1 MSGDPASDMLEVG
14 AQVGRYVVRKPIGVG
29 GMGVVYLAHDPD
41 LDRLVA
47 LKLLVREEGSESARA
62 ALLSEAQAIARLSHP
77 NVVAV
82 YDVGS
87 YDGGSFIAL
96 EYIQGGTLREWLRR
110 ENRSWS
116 QIVQALIHAGRGLAA
131 AHAAGLVHRDFKPD
145 NVLIGADGRVRV
157 ADFGLARRLDVGLID
172 GELGLDVEGHTIHAG
187 HLAGTPGYMAPEQ
200 LREGDV
206 VDARS
211 DLFAF
216 CITLWEALAG
226 SRPFGGATF
235 TEHIQRVLGGQLQPF
250 PRDTGVP
257 LAVIQGLQ
265 RGLALDP
272 DARWST
278 LGELLKV
285 LSAALGEDPQES
297 HSLVRPFEA
306 GEAAGMPSSLGHRY
320 RLIEPFAGGTLG
332 PIYRARDRLEGQLVA
347 IKRVFTARGVRTGE
361 DGKSPRSS
369 LARALHRSL
378 ALRHPNLVGILDF
391 GLDEQGAAYFV
402 LDLAD
407 SARPLLSAA
416 GESPRAIQVHLVGQ
430 LLRALVYLHR
440 RGRVGVELNHQSVVV
455 VGDRLRLIDTDWL
468 GSGAPDGLE
477 DTLSPSSGGPKGP
490 RGAGARTVADDLYA
504 VGALM
509 VALFDG
515 AVDLHDE
522 SRNAALLSAARAGEL
537 ARSSSIEGPLAGL
550 LSRLVADEPGERPS
564 TAEEVLLLL
573 AEATGIDLPLETV
586 HTRESFLQG
595 AGLVGR
601 DEELG
606 RLTEALRA
614 SVGGRGHALALGGE
628 SGVGKSRVLE
638 EVWALGLVHG
648 AVVLHG
654 YATREGGRLFD
665 AWRPL
670 LRWLVIS
677 SPLTDL
683 EASVLRI
690 GVPDIDLLV
699 GRPVPSAP
707 ELDASAAQLRLF
719 QAIFSLLRR
728 QTRPLVILLEDL
740 HWARSESLDLL
751 AALSSKLDGLHLL
764 IVGSYRDDEAP
775 GLFAEAPG
783 VERRRLGRL
792 DRAGVE
798 AVVAGLVGDV
808 GRRPELIDRL
818 LRETEGNAHF
828 IVEVMRELAEEAG
841 SIEAIASMPLPAEI
855 TAGGVRKVLQRRL
868 SRLSRPSRRILEI
881 AAVSGRDF
889 DLELL
894 DAVEPIPDRDER
906 IAEAELRGVVE
917 RHGGKWRF
925 SHDKLRESLFGDLRE
940 ERRREI
946 HAKLAE
952 ALEALSDRDRT
963 EELAYH
969 FRALGRA
976 DKELIYVAR
985 AGERVVRTSPREG
998 ALLLTRA
1005 VELGQ
1010 AAQGRPLD
1018 IARWQRMIADAH
1030 YLCGEMPT
1038 AIDDARAALQTL
1050 GYGWPRSSFGW
1061 VLMLLGQLVVQL
1073 AHILRRPRG
1082 AVGER
1087 GDRLRE
1093 AGKIAARA
1101 TQIYVYSFEQ
1111 LPLLASSLR
1120 AVNLAQRAGY
1130 TEARSIAFLAY
1141 AAGLMGSERLAERYF
1156 AEGHAGA
1163 ESSDDVSSLAD
1174 LGVMAAVFATGRGEF
1189 SRAVELGRGALA
1201 VSRESGFALGVAQAE
1216 GILGCVDFYR
1226 GDLQGFFK
1234 SYKRAVE
1241 SLHGS
1246 KSGHLRGITWGMCW
1260 AMSELGRDDE
1270 AMARSAEVLA
1280 ATPPH
1285 EKLHLAMLH
1294 SLRAVLLTR
1303 KGRLTEAV
1311 EAADETM
1318 RHADVGSVPG
1328 NTPIILSGPAEAYIA
1343 AWESNLSDPSVAA
1356 GLRKK
1361 ARAQLRAIRLWARLN
1376 PIGRPLVDLLGGRIS
1391 LLDGDPTKAQGA
1403 WSAALSQ
1410 AEVLGLGLWEGQA
1423 HLYLALYGDRRL
1435 RDRHRSTAEHLLR
1448 RCGASFRLG
1457 PVGSYNA
1464 LLSSTPE

>member
-1 MSGDPASDMLEVG
+1 MLEAG
-14 AQVGRYVVRKPIGVG
+14 ARVGRYVIRRPIGVG

-47 LKLLVREEGSESARA
+47 LKLLFREEGSSGASA

-82 YDVGS
+82 YDVGQS
-87 YDGGSFIAL
+87 RGGSFIAL
-96 EYIQGGTLREWLRR
+96 EYVQGGTLREWLRQESR
-110 ENRSWS
+110 TWS
-116 QIVQALIHAGRGLAA
+116 QIVQALIYAGRGLAA

-157 ADFGLARRLDVGLID
+157 ADFGLARRLDA
-172 GELGLDVEGHTIHAG
+172 ELSETELNIDVEGHTIHAG

-200 LREGDV
+200 LREGEE

-235 TEHIQRVLGGQLQPF
+235 SEHIQRVLGGVLQPF
-250 PRDTGVP
+250 PGDTGVP

-272 DARWST
+272 AARWPS
-278 LGELLKV
+278 LEELLEV
-285 LSAALGEDPQES
+285 LSGAQGEDPGES
-297 HSLVRPFEA
+297 HSLVRPFEEGQA
-306 GEAAGMPSSLGHRY
+306 EGMPNSLGHRY
-320 RLIEPFAGGTLG
+320 RLLEPFAGGTLG
-332 PIYRARDRLEGQLVA
+332 PIYRARDRLGGQLVA
-347 IKRVFTARGVRTGE
+347 IKRVFTAREVRTGD
-361 DGKSPRSS
+361 DGQSPRVA
-369 LARALHRSL
+369 LARALHQSL
-378 ALRHPNLVGILDF
+378 ALRHPNVVGILDF
-391 GLDEQGAAYFV
+391 GLDDQEVPYFV

-416 GESPRAIQVHLVGQ
+416 GESPRSIQVHLVGQ

-440 RGRVGVELNHQSVVV
+440 RGRIGVTLNHQSVVV
-455 VGDRLRLIDTDWL
+455 DGDRLRVVDTDWL
-468 GSGAPDGLE
+468 GSGAPNRIE
-477 DTLSPSSGGPKGP
+477 DTLVPHGGLSPRPRSGV
-490 RGAGARTVADDLYA
+490 RRVADDLYA

-515 AVDLHDE
+515 AVDLGDQ

-537 ARSSSIEGPLAGL
+537 ARSSSIEGPLAEL
-550 LSRLVADEPGERPS
+550 ISRLLADDPSERPGS
-564 TAEEVLLLL
+564 AAEVLGLL
-573 AEATGIDLPLETV
+573 AEASGIELPLETV

-595 AGLVGR
+595 DSLIGR
-601 DEELG
+601 EEEVE
-606 RLTEALRA
+606 RLTAALR
-614 SVGGRGHALALGGE
+614 SSIGGRGQVLALGGE
-628 SGVGKSRVLE
+628 SGVGKSRVLD
-638 EVWALGLVHG
+638 EVRALGLVHG
-648 AVVLHG
+648 AVVLRG

-690 GVPDIDLLV
+690 GVPDIDILV
-699 GRPVPSAP
+699 GRSVPSAP

-719 QAIFSLLRR
+719 QAVVSLLRR
-728 QTRPLVILLEDL
+728 QGRPLVLLLEDL

-751 AALSSKLDGLHLL
+751 AALSAQLDGLHLL

-775 GLFAEAPG
+775 ELFAESSG
-783 VERRRLGRL
+783 VERRRLSRL
-792 DRAGVE
+792 DRRGVE

-808 GRRPELIDRL
+808 GDRSELVDRL
-818 LRETEGNAHF
+818 FRETEGNAFF

-841 SIEAIASMPLPAEI
+841 SVDAIASMPMPAEI
-855 TAGGVRKVLQRRL
+855 TAGGVRRVLQRRL
-868 SRLSRPSRRILEI
+868 SRLSAPSRKLLEV
-881 AAVSGRDF
+881 AAVSGREI

-894 DAVEPIPDRDER
+894 GAVEPVPDRDER
-906 IAEAELRGVVE
+906 IAEAERRGVVE
-917 RHGGKWRF
+917 REGGSWRF
-925 SHDKLRESLFGDLRE
+925 AHDKLRESLLADLRE
-940 ERRREI
+940 GRRQAI

-952 ALEALSDRDRT
+952 ALEGLEDRDRA

-976 DKELIYVAR
+976 DKELLYVAR
-985 AGERVVRTSPREG
+985 AGERVVRASPREG
-998 ALLLTRA
+998 AELLARA
-1005 VELGQ
+1005 VELAP
-1010 AAQGRPLD
+1010 AADVDPLD

-1030 YLCGEMPT
+1030 YLSGEMPA
-1038 AIDDARAALQTL
+1038 AIESARAALKTL
-1050 GYGWPRSSFGW
+1050 GYGWPRSTFGW
-1061 VLMLLGQLVVQL
+1061 VVMLIGQLFVQL

-1082 AVGER
+1082 AAGPR
-1087 GDRLRE
+1087 ADRRRE
-1093 AGKIAARA
+1093 AGKVAARA
-1101 TQIYVYSFEQ
+1101 TQIYVYYFEQ

-1141 AAGLMGSERLAERYF
+1141 AAGLMGFEKLAERYF
-1156 AEGHAGA
+1156 AEGHKGA
-1163 ESSDDVSSLAD
+1163 ESSDDVSALAD
-1174 LGVMAAVFATGRGEF
+1174 LGVMAAVFATGRGDF
-1189 SRAVELGRGALA
+1189 AQATSLGREALDVA
-1201 VSRESGFALGVAQAE
+1201 RHSGFALGVAQAE
-1216 GILGCVDFYR
+1216 GILGCVSFYR

-1234 SYKRAVE
+1234 AYKRAVE

-1246 KSGHLRGITWGMCW
+1246 KSGHLRGLTWGMCW

-1270 AMARSAEVLA
+1270 AMARSTAVLEV
-1280 ATPPH
+1280 TPPH
-1285 EKLHLAMLH
+1285 EKLHLAMLY
-1294 SLRAVLLTR
+1294 SLRAILLTR

-1328 NTPIILSGPAEAYIA
+1328 NTPLILSAPAEAYIA
-1343 AWESNLSDPSVAA
+1343 AWESNLSDPAVAN

-1361 ARAQLRAIRLWARLN
+1361 AREQLRAIRLWARLN

-1391 LLDGDPTKAQGA
+1391 LLDGDPTKAQAA

-1435 RDRHRSTAEHLLR
+1435 RDRHRSAAEHILR

>member
-1 MSGDPASDMLEVG
+1 MLEAG
-14 AQVGRYVVRKPIGVG
+14 ARVGRYIVRKPIGVG

-47 LKLLVREEGSESARA
+47 LKLLFREEGAESTQV

-87 YDGGSFIAL
+87 FHGGSFIAL
-96 EYIQGGTLREWLRR
+96 EYVQGGTLREWIHQ
-110 ENRSWS
+110 ESRSWS
-116 QIVQALIHAGRGLAA
+116 QIVQALVYAGRGLAA

-157 ADFGLARRLDVGLID
+157 ADFGLARRLDVGLMEGGSSI
-172 GELGLDVEGHTIHAG
+172 DVEGRTIHAG
-187 HLAGTPGYMAPEQ
+187 HFAGTPGYMAPEQ
-200 LREGDV
+200 LRVGDV

-250 PRDTGVP
+250 PRDAGVP
-257 LAVIQGLQ
+257 LSVIQGLQ

-272 DARWST
+272 AARWSS
-278 LGELLKV
+278 LEELLKV
-285 LSAALGEDPQES
+285 LSAAQGEDLEES
-297 HSLVRPFEA
+297 LSLVRPFAE
-306 GEAAGMPSSLGHRY
+306 GEVEGMPSSLGHRY

-347 IKRVFTARGVRTGE
+347 IKRIFTAREVRTGE
-361 DGKSPRSS
+361 DGQSPRSS

-391 GLDEQGAAYFV
+391 GLDDQGVAYFV

-440 RGRVGVELNHQSVVV
+440 RGRVGVNLNHQSVVV

-468 GSGAPDGLE
+468 GSGAPGELEETLGGAETPSKGGRGDGLR
-477 DTLSPSSGGPKGP
+477 S
-490 RGAGARTVADDLYA
+490 VADDLYA
-504 VGALM
+504 VGVLM

-522 SRNAALLSAARAGEL
+522 SHNAALLSAARAGEL
-537 ARSSSIEGPLAGL
+537 ARSSSIEGPLAEL
-550 LSRLVADEPGERPS
+550 LSRLLADDPRERPS
-564 TAEEVLLLL
+564 TAAELLGLL
-573 AEATGIDLPLETV
+573 AEASGVELPLETV

-601 DEELG
+601 EQELG
-606 RLTEALRA
+606 RLTEALRT
-614 SVGGRGHALALGGE
+614 SVGGHGHALALGGE
-628 SGVGKSRVLE
+628 SGVGKTRLLE
-638 EVWALGLVHG
+638 EVRALGLVHG

-699 GRPVPSAP
+699 GRSVPSAP
-707 ELDASAAQLRLF
+707 ELDARAAQLRLF

-728 QTRPLVILLEDL
+728 QTRPLVLLLEDL
-740 HWARSESLDLL
+740 HWARGESLDLL
-751 AALSSKLDGLHLL
+751 AALSSELDGLRLL

-775 GLFAEAPG
+775 RLFAETPG

-808 GRRPELIDRL
+808 GRRPDLIDRL
-818 LRETEGNAHF
+818 LQETEGNALF

-841 SIEAIASMPLPAEI
+841 SIEAIASMPLPASI
-855 TAGGVRKVLQRRL
+855 TAGGVKRVLQRRL
-868 SRLSRPSRRILEI
+868 SRLSQPARRILEV

-894 DAVEPIPDRDER
+894 DAVEVIPDRDER
-906 IAEAELRGVVE
+906 IAEAELGGVVE
-917 RHGGKWRF
+917 RHGKWRF
-925 SHDKLRESLFGDLRE
+925 SHEKLRESLFGDLRE
-940 ERRREI
+940 ARRREI
-946 HAKLAE
+946 HAKLAS
-952 ALEALSDRDRT
+952 ALEALSDKDRT

-985 AGERVVRTSPREG
+985 AGERVVRASPREG
-998 ALLLTRA
+998 AVLLARA

-1010 AAQGRPLD
+1010 AADERPLN

-1038 AIDDARAALQTL
+1038 AIEDARAALHTL
-1050 GYGWPRSSFGW
+1050 GYGWPRSTLGW
-1061 VLMLLGQLVVQL
+1061 AVMLLGQLFVQL

-1082 AVGER
+1082 AAGER

-1093 AGKIAARA
+1093 AGKSAARV
-1101 TQIYVYSFEQ
+1101 TQIYVYSFDQ

-1141 AAGLMGSERLAERYF
+1141 AAGLMGSDRLAERYF
-1156 AEGHAGA
+1156 AEGHEGA
-1163 ESSDDVSSLAD
+1163 ERSDDVSSLTD
-1174 LGVMAAVFATGRGEF
+1174 LGIMEAVFATSRGEF
-1189 SRAVELGRGALA
+1189 PRALELGRGALKVA
-1201 VSRESGFALGVAQAE
+1201 RDSGFALGVAQAE
-1216 GILGCVDFYR
+1216 GILGCVAFYR
-1226 GDLQGFFK
+1226 GDLQSFFK
-1234 SYKRAVE
+1234 AYKRAVE
-1241 SLHGS
+1241 ALHGS
-1246 KSGHLRGITWGMCW
+1246 KSGHLRGLTWGMCW

-1270 AMARSAEVLA
+1270 AMARCTEILA
-1280 ATPPH
+1280 VTPPH

-1328 NTPIILSGPAEAYIA
+1328 NTPLILSGPAEAYIA
-1343 AWESNLSDPSVAA
+1343 AWESNLSEPSVAA
-1356 GLRKK
+1356 RLRKK
-1361 ARAQLRAIRLWARLN
+1361 ARAQVRAIHLWARLN

-1391 LLDGDPTKAQGA
+1391 LLDGDPTKAQAA